1 MVPGSVV
8 GVESNILSSNHLISN
23 ERNLLSSDNHRREE
37 LSKSMDI
44 QDLNMDNIQRV
55 DSYLAID
62 SPKKQSEDDILSLGL
77 DSNKASGSK
86 ISDENPGSKL

>member
-8 GVESNILSSNHLISN
+8 GVESNILSSNHSISN
-23 ERNLLSSDNHRREE
+23 ERNFLSSDNHRREE

-62 SPKKQSEDDILSLGL
+62 SPRKQSEDDIMQDRL
-77 DSNKASGSK
+77 AV
-86 ISDENPGSKL
+86 